1 LDLNSLSP
9 ATSSVVCYM
18 ASKKSSTA
26 LRPANSVKQTN
37 AHPAN
42 KVNSGFKKTNC
53 SEVYLSESR
62 RMKMEFCVPQSDPEE
77 APPILYLPDGSVYRP
92 GRDAS
97 TGIHD
102 ERHKQRIVVTGPFP
116 GHGSEPAVLVET
128 IRDPE
133 NPDRLKFLLWEKGSA
148 TIRDHIER
156 EGRIFLPPDA
166 SSNSFPL
173 FSLPDGLLPCGNPA
187 ELLTETCSM
196 ISDFVKLRR
205 EHLLVVGTF
214 LLASWF
220 PDCFEAAPYLW
231 VVGPLGSA
239 KTKLLKLLCCLS
251 RRGLIAGD
259 LRSGSLYKLIDTWG
273 PTLIIDELEL
283 GPYGANAELC
293 RLLRSGSVP
302 GVPTFRNGQRF
313 LTYGLKVIASRQPVA
328 DTALLSRGP
337 IINLLPTDDDSLPLD
352 EGAMQQIAKQ
362 YQAKLLMF
370 RLKNHMAVKK
380 FRLPPNA
387 LQGLSPRTKQIARAL
402 TAPLLGD
409 PASTAEL
416 LAIVRECDEEARIER
431 SLEPEW
437 LVAEC
442 LFALAHEGIE
452 SGHLVSEILV
462 GGVAASVNRELEN
475 QGEDLRLRARGAGTV
490 LKTLGLRTNK
500 LGRLGRGLKLTSSM
514 KQKIHEIA
522 RQLGIDRR
530 SIASLRGLERGY
542 GGAACSLCEEFGLSG
557 GLRFAEVNKSPE
569 PPPGRSQPRLLYND
583 RMSAN
588 DGNEPPAAETE
599 DNPT

>member
-1 LDLNSLSP
+1 
-9 ATSSVVCYM
+9 M
-18 ASKKSSTA
+18 ASKKSSKTVVS
-26 LRPANSVKQTN
+26 PNSVRQTN

-42 KVNSGFKKTNC
+42 KVNSGFEKTNC
-53 SEVYLSESR
+53 SEVDPSGSR
-62 RMKMEFCVPQSDPEE
+62 RMKMEFRVPQSDPE
-77 APPILYLPDGSVYRP
+77 PLLFSTFPTVHFYRP

-97 TGIHD
+97 TGIHE
-102 ERHKQRIVVTGPFP
+102 ERHKQRIAVTGAFP
-116 GHGSEPAVLVET
+116 GHRNEAAVLVET

-133 NPDRLKFLLWEKGSA
+133 NPEQLMFLLWQEGSA

-187 ELLTETCSM
+187 ELLAETCSM
-196 ISDFVKLRR
+196 ISTFVKLRR

-239 KTKLLKLLCCLS
+239 KTKLLKLLCCLC

-259 LRSGSLYKLIDTWG
+259 LRSGSLYKLIDTWE

-293 RLLRSGSVP
+293 RLLRSGSLP

-313 LTYGLKVIASRQPVA
+313 STYGLKVISSRQPLA
-328 DTALLSRGP
+328 DTALLSRGL
-337 IINLLPTDDDSLPLD
+337 IINLLPTDDDLLPLD
-352 EGAMQQIAKQ
+352 EAAMQQIAKQ

-416 LAIVRECDEEARIER
+416 LAIVGERDEEARIER

-442 LFALAHEGIE
+442 LFSLVHEGLE
-452 SGHLVSEILV
+452 RGHLVSEILV

-490 LKTLGLRTNK
+490 LKTLGLRTDK
-500 LGRLGRGLKLTSSM
+500 LGRLGRGLKLTSSV
-514 KQKIHEIA
+514 KRKIHEIA
-522 RQLGIDRR
+522 RQLGIDRW
-530 SIASLRGLERGY
+530 SIAFSGGLERGY
-542 GGAACSLCEEFGLSG
+542 GGAACSLCEELGLGG
-557 GLRFAEVNKSPE
+557 GLRFAEVNKSPK
-569 PPPGRSQPRLLYND
+569 PPLRRSQPRPLYDD
-583 RMSAN
+583 RMPAN
-588 DGNEPPAAETE
+588 DENEPPAGEAE